1 MHPALHLGSPN
12 KLGCNGFLNSL
23 LPHMLSQSL
32 DLGIIG
38 SIFGC
43 LRKLKH
49 LHQLSS
55 IQNHQPSN
63 HHQLSKSSINVHHFK
78 KNISPNIFS
87 RSNTN
92 SQKTMGPLSTHQNQ
106 PKARAS
112 LSHLGVTFATLMA
125 ACSIGE
131 GRRWAAS
138 QAWCLIPTN

>member
-12 KLGCNGFLNSL
+12 TLGCNGFSNSL

-43 LRKLKH
+43 LRKLKN
-49 LHQLSS
+49 LHQLS
-55 IQNHQPSN
+55 IVQNHQS
-63 HHQLSKSSINVHHFK
+63 SKSPSIFKSINQFSPFK
-78 KNISPNIFS
+78 KKKHLPQHLFPFKHKLQPIKMS
-87 RSNTN
+87 
-92 SQKTMGPLSTHQNQ
+92 PLSTHQNE

-131 GRRWAAS
+131 GRRCAAS
-138 QAWCLIPTN
+138 QA

>member
-12 KLGCNGFLNSL
+12 TLGCNGFLNSL
-23 LPHMLSQSL
+23 LPHMLRQSL

-43 LRKLKH
+43 LRKLKN

-55 IQNHQPSN
+55 IQNHQPSQSPSIFQK
-63 HHQLSKSSINVHHFK
+63 HQSIFIIK
-78 KNISPNIFS
+78 KTSPPTSFPVQ
-87 RSNTN
+87 T
-92 SQKTMGPLSTHQNQ
+92 QTPKKKMGPLSTHQNE

-131 GRRWAAS
+131 GRR
-138 QAWCLIPTN
+138 